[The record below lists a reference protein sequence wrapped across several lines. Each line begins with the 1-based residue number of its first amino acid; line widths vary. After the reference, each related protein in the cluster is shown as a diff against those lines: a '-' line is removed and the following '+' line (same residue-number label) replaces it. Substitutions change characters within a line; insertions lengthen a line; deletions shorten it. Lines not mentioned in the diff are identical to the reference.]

1 MRCWR
6 VGAARG
12 GEGRGKL
19 DDRRRESY
27 CRGFYPLHY
36 RGRGSGVRL
45 RVELRCGNLVAGNI
59 S

>member
-19 DDRRRESY
+19 DDRRREPWGES
-27 CRGFYPLHY
+27 
-36 RGRGSGVRL
+36 RGSIPYTIGGEGL
-45 RVELRCGNLVAGNI
+45 EYGCASSCG
-59 S
+59 